1 MPRPGVL
8 SGATWAAVPLG
19 STVVTTGPV
28 AAPPAV
34 AAGAAGAAVASEGP
48 AVAGADAV
56 ASVAGGVA
64 AGAAAVAGAGT
75 AAVAST
81 GASGS
86 RLAVVVGFCSTVLA
100 PLPSRGTSM
109 ASGWP
114 VFSAGRPATSFFGSA
129 TTTTTTSA
137 DTTALRP
144 GSCDDRLSSW
154 LPGGSCWSE
163 A

>member
-1 MPRPGVL
+1 M
-8 SGATWAAVPLG
+8 
-19 STVVTTGPV
+19 
-28 AAPPAV
+28 
-34 AAGAAGAAVASEGP
+34 
-48 AVAGADAV
+48 
-56 ASVAGGVA
+56 
-64 AGAAAVAGAGT
+64 
-75 AAVAST
+75 
-81 GASGS
+81 
-86 RLAVVVGFCSTVLA
+86 LA

-114 VFSAGRPATSFFGSA
+114 VFSEGRPATSFFGSA

-163 A
+163 AKAHSPRPSALTAPSFCPSLRIAT